1 MPEVDAFRYVMTE
14 HFSPIISRWH
24 VGIRKDLLIKR
35 AIFNGTGILI
45 WQDVFGS
52 WLPYHAEHKAQIKK
66 WKAIW
71 KAHKVN
77 FQSSK
82 PMPLYPT
89 LQAGLHCNMFPSD
102 DESSVIY
109 TLYNDT
115 DETIT
120 GELLVHNYSE
130 LQVISELWHEQPVK
144 VDMETGRIS
153 GEVNAKELAVIRM
166 TRA

>member
-1 MPEVDAFRYVMTE
+1 
-14 HFSPIISRWH
+14 
-24 VGIRKDLLIKR
+24 
-35 AIFNGTGILI
+35 
-45 WQDVFGS
+45 
-52 WLPYHAEHKAQIKK
+52 
-66 WKAIW
+66 
-71 KAHKVN
+71 
-77 FQSSK
+77 
-82 PMPLYPT
+82 
-89 LQAGLHCNMFPSD
+89 MFPSD